1 MKKITA
7 ALTVVSLIAATALAQ
22 TTAAVAQTRR
32 NAGEARQG
40 YQYRNRGYYDQN
52 GTRYYDGYPLS
63 DWEKMRDRW

>member
-7 ALTVVSLIAATALAQ
+7 ALTLVSLIAATALTQAE
-22 TTAAVAQTRR
+22 AVAQTRR

>member
-7 ALTVVSLIAATALAQ
+7 ALTLVSLVAATALTQ
-22 TTAAVAQTRR
+22 PPAVAQTRR
-32 NAGEARQG
+32 DAREAGQG
-40 YQYRNRGYYDQN
+40 YRYQNRGYYNQN